1 MSIEFTVH
9 EEFFTFHDPMQDGRL
24 IDRKTEIRFDPLTG
38 ESSRIIYDP
47 GAPFTPTDYT
57 DLAKETEGAKCPF
70 CSENIFSR
78 TPTFPNEFVES
89 GRIIINESV
98 VFPNLFPYS
107 KHNAVV
113 RMCDQHFVK
122 PSEFTAAMIS
132 QSFSAAHQYL
142 RNVVTSDKQT
152 KYASINWNYLPPS
165 GGSILH
171 PHIHVLASE
180 RPTNY
185 QAKITRTS
193 ERFYD
198 DHGVDFLSLLAKTE
212 VELDKR
218 FIGSIG
224 SIDWMHAFAP
234 KGHTDFIGVFEASSF
249 DELTEEH
256 WHELAESMLRF
267 IRYFEMI
274 GIGSF
279 NLGLFIPIGANE
291 AERVH
296 IRLVP
301 RFTSGVLD
309 TSDSNVFNYLHDE
322 PLCLRIPEHTT
333 KDVAKFFK
341 K

>member
-1 MSIEFTVH
+1 MQFTAH
-9 EEFFTFHDPMQDGRL
+9 EEFFTFHDPMQNGKL
-24 IDRKTEIRFDPLTG
+24 IERQTEIRFDPLTG

-78 TPTFPNEFVES
+78 TPTFPDELIEGGRLVLNET
-89 GRIIINESV
+89 V

-122 PSEFTAAMIS
+122 PSEFTAPMIA
-132 QSFSAAHQYL
+132 QSFMAAHQYL
-142 RNVVTSDKQT
+142 QKVVESDAET

-185 QAKITRTS
+185 QATIARAS
-193 ERFYD
+193 EYFYKEQS
-198 DHGVDFLSLLAKTE
+198 VNFFSQLVKTE
-212 VELDKR
+212 AELDQR

-224 SIDWMHAFAP
+224 SIDWLHAFAP
-234 KGHTDFIGVFEASSF
+234 KGHTDFIGVFKAASF
-249 DELTEEH
+249 GELTAGH
-256 WHELAESMLRF
+256 WDELAESMLRF
-267 IRYFEMI
+267 LQYFEMI

-279 NLGLFIPIGANE
+279 NLGLFIPVDANE
-291 AERVH
+291 SERVH
-296 IRLVP
+296 VRLVP

-309 TSDSNVFNYLHDE
+309 TSDINVFNFLHNE
-322 PLCLRIPEHTT
+322 PLCLRIPEHTA
-333 KDVAKFFK
+333 KDVAKFFRK
-341 K
+341 